1 TAGMVQFKSYFTG
14 EATAPSPRLASCQKC
29 FRTTDIDSVGDSKHL
44 TFFEMLGN
52 FSVGDYFKRE
62 AIEWAW
68 EFVTQRLKLPL
79 ERLWFS
85 IFLDDDEAFNY
96 WRELGVPAERI
107 LRFGEEENFWG
118 PAGETGP
125 CGPCSEIHYDLGE
138 GIGCGRPDCGPGC
151 ECGRFIEIWNLVF
164 TQYDQQSDGRRIP
177 LPKPNIDTGM
187 GLERMAAVMQGKVS
201 VYETDLFVPI
211 MKRVSELAG
220 QRYGQDETIDRA
232 LRVVAEHGRAITF
245 LIGDGVVPSN
255 EGRGYVLRRV
265 LRRAALFGRKLG
277 LNEPFLGGLA
287 EAVIS
292 QMRHEYPEIERGREL
307 ILSTVEAEESRF
319 NQTLDRGLEILRG
332 LINYRGR
339 HGEAIT
345 ELLSLAKV
353 RKPSSE
359 NASAILE
366 KYGFVGYDTEAE
378 PFEQVGEQ
386 MAAESVADLLYQ
398 ALKSQEEDAFIEA
411 EARFLSLQ
419 EWSNH
424 LSGQEVFELYDT
436 YGFPPELTAEIAAE
450 NGLSVDLEGFE
461 EEMERQR
468 ERARAAQKIAVGGG
482 RVDMEGVLSIKH
494 IPKSTDFVG
503 DETLKHQSTV
513 VVLLP
518 DGEWPEDRVVTVSQG
533 QHLGVILRETPFY
546 GEMGGQV
553 GDTGEIRGEK
563 GRMTVTN
570 TVRHTVSGS
579 ELIVHQ
585 GKVVEGQISVDDIVE
600 AVVDEKR
607 RLDIARNPTATHLL
621 QMALRQVLGS
631 QVQQSGSLVAPDRLR
646 FDFTY
651 LGALTMEQL
660 LEAQRIVNEKVRQNL
675 PVKAGTT
682 SYSEAIAQG
691 ALAFFGEKYGEEVR
705 MVEIGEPIISAE
717 LCGGT
722 HVGSTGEIGLFI
734 IVGESS
740 IGAGMRRIEALS
752 GRGAEEFVHKQL
764 SLLEEAAQELRISAP
779 EIKSRISELQAELD
793 AERRKAL
800 ALERESLRKRAKE
813 LAKKAVPVGDFKIL
827 TESVEEALSIEA
839 LREMGDFL
847 KEELGKS
854 AFVLGAV
861 FNDRPSFVAM
871 GTADV
876 VARGFHAGRI
886 VKQVAAVPGGGGGGT
901 AELGQGGGKDKE
913 KLSEALDLAQEL
925 LRKLS

>member
-1 TAGMVQFKSYFTG
+1 VTGDEIRQVFLRFFQQKGHEVIPSSSLVPRGDPTLLLTTAGMVQFKSYFTG
-14 EATAPSPRLASCQKC
+14 EATPPSPRLASCQKC

-68 EFVTQRLKLPL
+68 EFVIQRLKLPL

-85 IFLDDDEAFNY
+85 IFLDDDEAFDY

-107 LRFGEEENFWG
+107 LRFGEEDNFWG

-125 CGPCSEIHYDLGE
+125 CGPCSELHYDLGE

-151 ECGRFIEIWNLVF
+151 ECGRFVEIWNLVF
-164 TQYDQQSDGRRIP
+164 TQYDQQRDGGRIP

-201 VYETDLFVPI
+201 VYETDLFAPI
-211 MKRVSELAG
+211 IDCVSELAG
-220 QRYGQDETIDRA
+220 RRYGEDEDADRA
-232 LRVVAEHGRAITF
+232 IRIVAEHGRAITF

-277 LNEPFLGGLA
+277 LNEPFLGELA
-287 EAVIS
+287 EVVIS
-292 QMRHEYPEIERGREL
+292 QMGHEYPEVERGREP
-307 ILSTVEAEESRF
+307 ILSTIEAEESRF
-319 NQTLDRGLEILRG
+319 NQTLNVGLNLLDRIIEEAKERG
-332 LINYRGR
+332 ESSIS
-339 HGEAIT
+339 GE
-345 ELLSLAKV
+345 
-353 RKPSSE
+353 
-359 NASAILE
+359 N
-366 KYGFVGYDTEAE
+366 
-378 PFEQVGEQ
+378 
-386 MAAESVADLLYQ
+386 
-398 ALKSQEEDAFIEA
+398 
-411 EARFLSLQ
+411 
-419 EWSNH
+419 
-424 LSGQEVFELYDT
+424 VFRLYDT

-450 NGLSVDLEGFE
+450 QGFTVDMEGFE
-461 EEMERQR
+461 KEMERQR
-468 ERARAAQKIAVGGG
+468 ERARAAQKVTVGLKADLSAV
-482 RVDMEGVLSIKH
+482 H
-494 IPKSTDFVG
+494 IPRSTDFVG
-503 DETLKHQSTV
+503 DEKLKYGSIV
-513 VVLLP
+513 VALLVE
-518 DGEWPEDRVVTVSQG
+518 GEPAETASQG
-533 QHLGVILRETPFY
+533 QDAEIILRETPFY

-553 GDTGEIRGEK
+553 GDTGEILGPE
-563 GRMTVTN
+563 GRFIVEDTLWP
-570 TVRHTVSGS
+570 SP
-579 ELIVHQ
+579 ELIIHR
-585 GKVVEGQISVDDIVE
+585 GKVVEGSISVNDAVE

-607 RLDIARNPTATHLL
+607 RLDIARNHTATHLL
-621 QMALRQVLGS
+621 QAALRQVLGS
-631 QVQQSGSLVAPDRLR
+631 QVQQSGSLVTPDRLR

-651 LGALTMEQL
+651 LGSLSGEQL
-660 LEAQRIVNEKVRQNL
+660 LEVQRIVNEKVRQNL
-675 PVKAGTT
+675 PVKAGIT
-682 SYSEAIAQG
+682 SYGEAIAQG

-705 MVEIGEPIISAE
+705 MVEIGAPVMSAE

-722 HVGSTGEIGLFI
+722 HVGATGEVGFFF

-779 EIKSRISELQAELD
+779 EIKSRIFDLQAELD
-793 AERRKAL
+793 AERKKAL
-800 ALERESLRKRAKE
+800 ALERELLRKRAKE

-827 TESVEEALSIEA
+827 TEPVEEALSIEA

-847 KEELGKS
+847 KEELGRS

-861 FNDRPSFVAM
+861 FNNRPSFVAM

-876 VARGFHAGRI
+876 VGRGFHAGRI
-886 VKQVAAVPGGGGGGT
+886 VKQVAEVTGGGGGGT

-913 KLSEALDLAQEL
+913 KLSEALDLAKDL
-925 LRKLS
+925 LRKL